1 MAIENFGKPRSVSAP
16 GYSSATA
23 RRSGR
28 RSRTVYEDLQRE
40 IMLGD
45 IPPLTAILEMDIAE
59 RFGCSQSTA
68 REALIA
74 LDHDGLVDRLPH
86 RGTFVAD
93 ARADDAREL
102 IMIRREIE
110 CRGIP
115 RVMQRYGSLLRNSL
129 LDIIMSMV
137 RAARDEDAYQLSQLD
152 RQFHLKLFES
162 ANLPTVQP
170 ILARCLI
177 HNHRFKILNSKDRRD
192 LVETAER
199 HEAVVEALN
208 TGDVKAATAAL
219 SHHITTIVEFGP
231 SILPEDGPQGR

>member
-1 MAIENFGKPRSVSAP
+1 MAIENFGKPRGGPASGSSAP
-16 GYSSATA
+16 TA
-23 RRSGR
+23 RRAGR
-28 RSRTVYEDLQRE
+28 RSLTVYGDLQRD

-45 IPPLTAILEMDIAE
+45 IPPLTAILELDIAE

-93 ARADDAREL
+93 SRAEDAREL
-102 IMIRREIE
+102 IMVRREIE
-110 CRGIP
+110 CRGVP
-115 RVMQRYGSLLRNSL
+115 RIMQRYGSLLRNSL
-129 LDIIMSMV
+129 LEIIMSMV
-137 RAARDEDAYQLSQLD
+137 RAARAEDAYLLSQLD
-152 RQFHLKLFES
+152 REFHLKLYEA
-162 ANLPTVQP
+162 ANLPSVQP
-170 ILARCLI
+170 ILRRCLI

-199 HEAVVEALN
+199 HEAIVEALN
-208 TGDVKAATAAL
+208 SGDVNSAVATL

-231 SILPEDGPQGR
+231 SILPEDAPEGR